1 MSEYLVSYADQ
12 PDWSRIP
19 SVQLIHTGWLAP
31 CPITATAQ
39 LCHNGKDLFVRMQA
53 QESPIRAQLS
63 GPLDQ
68 VCNDSCL
75 EFFFAPLSGDKRYFN
90 FECNPLGNL
99 YIGFGAER
107 PTRVR
112 QIVKDLTAF
121 EIQPFTT
128 EGGWGVSYKIPG
140 SFLRTFMPEFDFTG
154 SAACNFYKCGDQT
167 QTPHYLAWAPLTCDA
182 PDYHRRGDF
191 GTLTFAPA
199 E

>member
-1 MSEYLVSYADQ
+1 MSEYHVAYTEA
-12 PDWSRIP
+12 PDWSKIP
-19 SVQLIHTGWLAP
+19 AVKLEHTGWLTP
-31 CPITATAQ
+31 CPVAAVAQ

-53 QESPIRAQLS
+53 QESPIRAQLT

-112 QIVKDLTAF
+112 QIVKKLSAF
-121 EIQPFTT
+121 DIQPFTSND
-128 EGGWGVSYKIPG
+128 GWGVTYKIPG
-140 SFLRTFMPEFDFTG
+140 DFLRMYMPEFDFSG
-154 SAACNFYKCGDQT
+154 AAAGNFYKCGDQT
-167 QTPHYLAWAPLTCDA
+167 QTPHYLAWAPLTCTT
-182 PDYHRRGDF
+182 PDYHRRDDF
-191 GTLTFAPA
+191 GRLVFDPA
-199 E
+199 K